1 MLGPVTKY
9 LSRFMEEIAASEH
22 GVSTSE
28 VAHAV
33 GVSRPTANR
42 MLQTLVAS
50 GIVTRNPDSRRYF
63 LTPRIYAWATQA
75 IRAYLPNQMIR
86 QEIAHFANRMHR
98 AVTYIILSGGEIMAL
113 ERTDLVAGQVMV
125 LPDGR
130 TSSWHRAS
138 GKAIAAFLPQ
148 QQREALIKSSG
159 ITDEASLEALRYELD
174 EIHRIGYLEYT
185 NPAGGHGVAAP
196 VFDGSGHAVGAV
208 VLVSTTAGQQEPA
221 NREARDAL
229 IVLASRCSV
238 HMGYA
243 DRMLAI

>member
-9 LSRFMEEIAASEH
+9 LSRFMDEIAASDN

-28 VAHAV
+28 VAQAI

-50 GIVTRNPDSRRYF
+50 GIVTKHQDSRRYF

-75 IRAYLPNQMIR
+75 IHAYLPNQMIR

-98 AVTYIILSGGEIMAL
+98 AVTYIIITGGEVMAL

-138 GKAIAAFLPQ
+138 GKAIAAFQPPN
-148 QQREALIKSSG
+148 QREALLKATG
-159 ITDEASLEALRYELD
+159 ITNEAALNDLRSELD
-174 EIHRIGYLEYT
+174 EIHRTGYLEYT
-185 NPAGGHGVAAP
+185 NAAGGHGVAAP
-196 VFDGSGHAVGAV
+196 VFDGTGNAVAAV
-208 VLVSTTAGQQEPA
+208 VLVSSTAGQQEPA

>member
-9 LSRFMEEIAASEH
+9 LSRFMEEIAASEN

-28 VAHAV
+28 VAQAI

-50 GIVTRNPDSRRYF
+50 GIVTKHADSRRYY

-75 IRAYLPNQMIR
+75 VRSYLPNQMIR
-86 QEIAHFANRMHR
+86 QEIAHFAGRMHR
-98 AVTYIILSGGEIMAL
+98 AITYIIISGTEVIAL
-113 ERTDLVAGQVMV
+113 ERTDIVAGQVMV

-138 GKAIAAFLPQ
+138 GRAIAAFLPPA
-148 QQREALIKSSG
+148 QREALLKPVG
-159 ITDEASLEALRYELD
+159 DEATARALRDELD
-174 EIHRIGYLEYT
+174 EIHRVGYLEYT
-185 NPAGGHGVAAP
+185 NSAGGHGVAAP
-196 VFDGSGHAVGAV
+196 VFDSSGYATAAV

-229 IVLASRCSV
+229 IALASRCSV

>member
-28 VAHAV
+28 VAQAI

-50 GIVTRNPDSRRYF
+50 GIVTRDPETRRFF

-86 QEIAHFANRMHR
+86 QEIAHFSGRMHR
-98 AVTYIILSGGEIMAL
+98 AITYIILNGTEVMAI
-113 ERTDLVAGQVMV
+113 ERTDIVAGQVMV
-125 LPDGR
+125 LSDGR
-130 TSSWHRAS
+130 TSSWSRAS
-138 GKAIAAFLPQ
+138 GKGIAAFLAPAE
-148 QQREALIKSSG
+148 REALLHTI
-159 ITDEASLEALRYELD
+159 LD
-174 EIHRIGYLEYT
+174 EEAQTLLRKELEEINRLGYYEYT
-185 NPAGGHGVAAP
+185 SSAGGHGVAAP
-196 VFDGSGHAVGAV
+196 VFDATGHAIAAI
-208 VLVSTTAGQQEPA
+208 VLVSSTAGHQEPA
-221 NREARDAL
+221 NREAREAL
-229 IVLASRCSV
+229 VALANRCSV

-243 DRMLAI
+243 DRMLAL

>member
-9 LSRFMEEIAASEH
+9 LSRFMDEISASEN

-28 VAHAV
+28 VAAAI

-50 GIVTRNPDSRRYF
+50 GIVLRDPETRRFF

-75 IRAYLPNQMIR
+75 IRPYLPNQMIR
-86 QEIAHFANRMHR
+86 QEIAHFSSRMHR
-98 AVTYIILSGGEIMAL
+98 AITYIILNGSDIMAL
-113 ERTDLVAGQVMV
+113 ERTDIVAGQVMV

-130 TSSWHRAS
+130 TPDWWRGS
-138 GKAIAAFLPQ
+138 GKSIVAFLPHSE
-148 QQREALIKSSG
+148 REAMLSS
-159 ITDEASLEALRYELD
+159 IADEEARALLRSELD
-174 EIHRIGYLEYT
+174 EINRLGYQEYQGAT
-185 NPAGGHGVAAP
+185 GGHGVAAP
-196 VFDGSGHAVGAV
+196 VFDASGHAVAAV
-208 VLVSTTAGQQEPA
+208 VLVSSTAGHQEPA

-229 IVLASRCSV
+229 VALAGRCSV

-243 DRMLAI
+243 DRMLVL